1 MEYARELETELVS
14 LFAQHTALTQRLLT
28 KIREF
33 DERQEWAEQGALSCA
48 HWLSWRVGL
57 SIGSAREK
65 VRTARALA
73 GLPAIDAALGTGQ
86 LSYSKAR
93 ALTRI
98 ATDKNEEELLT
109 FAGNATTSQ
118 LERFARGWR
127 KIDKLREDERDWKRT
142 CSVFFAE
149 DDMCVVS
156 AKLRPEEGA
165 LLMKA
170 LEAARAKGQSLADA
184 LVEVAQRSLNASE
197 QSSGERYQVIVH
209 EQVDVSAETSER
221 TITVEGTLGDKIGV
235 SAETSKRLTCDAT
248 TTTVLH
254 DKEGAIIDVGRKT
267 RRISTKLRLALTQR
281 DKGCRFPGCSNKFTD
296 THHVKHWSD
305 GGETSLKNLML
316 LCGYHHSF
324 VHDGKALLGEDQ
336 IFRHKDGTSITNA
349 MPIAST
355 PAPLPFP
362 LDMPLPTNQPLDY
375 GFALSMMYMPR

>member
-1 MEYARELETELVS
+1 MEHASELEIELVS

-33 DERQEWAEQGALSCA
+33 DERQEWADQGALSCA

-57 SIGSAREK
+57 SLGAAREK

-73 GLPAIDAALGTGQ
+73 DLPAINAALGAGQ

-98 ATDKNEEELLT
+98 ATDKNEQELLI

-127 KIDKLREDERDWKRT
+127 KIDKSAEDEREWKRT

-170 LEAARAKGQSLADA
+170 LEAARSKGKSLADA
-184 LVEVAQRSLNASE
+184 LVEVARRSLFASE
-197 QSSGERYQVIVH
+197 HSSGERYQVIVH
-209 EQVDVSAETSER
+209 NQMDVSAETSER
-221 TITVEGTLGDKIGV
+221 TFKVEGTLGDKIGV

-248 TTTVLH
+248 TVQVLH
-254 DKEGAIIDVGRKT
+254 DKDGAIIDVGRKT
-267 RRISTKLRLALTQR
+267 RRISTKMRLALTQR
-281 DKGCRFPGCSNKFTD
+281 DHGCRFPGCTNKFTD
-296 THHVKHWSD
+296 AHHVKHWID
-305 GGETSLKNLML
+305 GGETKLKNLML

-324 VHDGKALLGEDQ
+324 IHDRKALLGEDQ
-336 IFRHKDGTSITNA
+336 IFRHKDGTPITNE
-349 MPIAST
+349 MPHTSPPASLPS
-355 PAPLPFP
+355 PA
-362 LDMPLPTNQPLDY
+362 DMPLPTNQHLDY
-375 GFALSMMYMPR
+375 GFALSGLYSPR